1 MGGSAFLSV
10 VVSFCAAEEGPES
23 REEAKKARGGRMQ
36 HRGEGGG
43 GERGKE
49 LRRLKSQN
57 PKKKEDRRRRDGAS
71 EVKKWEGMGGGRGP
85 RQEAGWR
92 RGYVQEETHQQ
103 GV

>member
-1 MGGSAFLSV
+1 M
-10 VVSFCAAEEGPES
+10 
-23 REEAKKARGGRMQ
+23 
-36 HRGEGGG
+36 
-43 GERGKE
+43 
-49 LRRLKSQN
+49 RRLKSQN

-71 EVKKWEGMGGGRGP
+71 EVKKWEGMGGGWGP